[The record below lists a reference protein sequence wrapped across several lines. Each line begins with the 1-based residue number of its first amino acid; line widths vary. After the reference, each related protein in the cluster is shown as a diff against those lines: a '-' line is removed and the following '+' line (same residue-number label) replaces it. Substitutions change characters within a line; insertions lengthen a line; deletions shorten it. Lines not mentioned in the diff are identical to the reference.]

1 MMQVFKR
8 TRRVLSH
15 ARQTLVPAFVLAATA
30 VAAQVGVASGE
41 SNQPK
46 PELKVEAERSPQ
58 GAKLTF
64 KGKNWAPN
72 AQIKITGTRAP
83 GASSAQDFGT
93 FTSDS
98 AGGLSGRKVVGC
110 TTNNMDDGQ
119 SETVTV
125 TAYDVAA
132 ATVKVTQKVAGGAWV
147 CQ

>member
-1 MMQVFKR
+1 MQRFQR
-8 TRRVLSH
+8 TSRVLSR
-15 ARQTLVPAFVLAATA
+15 ARHVIVPAFVLAAAA
-30 VAAQVGVASGE
+30 VASSAAVASGD
-41 SNQPK
+41 SSQPK

-83 GASSAQDFGT
+83 GANTPQDFGT
-93 FTSDS
+93 FPSDS
-98 AGGLSGRKVVGC
+98 AGSLNGRKVVGC

-119 SETVTV
+119 NEFVTV

-132 ATVKVTQKVAGGAWV
+132 ATVKITQKVAGGAWV